1 MLLID
6 PRIGSGDL
14 PTFLKRIRPMKGKY
28 KKQKLLSAD
37 AAFIGS
43 GPDGLPVRVGIER
56 KRVSDL
62 IQCIHNGRF
71 AGTQLPRMQKMYN
84 SIWLVIEGPY
94 KRGESGEVL
103 VPRGGKGGRIIW
115 TPPPGAGIMYVGLK
129 HWLIG
134 MVEGCGIH
142 KEETGSAME
151 TARFLAFLHSWWET
165 PWDKHKSHIAFDT
178 SAPGAKIRTE
188 KAAFKA
194 RVAKECIGL
203 STVLGRR
210 ASAHFASGRTMFNAG
225 VEEWEKI
232 DGIGRPK
239 AKAVVEEIREG
250 E

>member
-14 PTFLKRIRPMKGKY
+14 PSYLRQIRTMKGKY
-28 KKQKLLSAD
+28 KKQRLFSAD
-37 AAFIGS
+37 AALIGN
-43 GPDGLPVRVGIER
+43 GPESFPVRVGVER

-84 SIWLVIEGPY
+84 RIWLVIEGPY
-94 KRGESGEVL
+94 KRGESGEVH
-103 VPRGGKGGRIIW
+103 VPKGKKRGKVTWG
-115 TPPPGAGIMYVGLK
+115 PLPGAGMMYVGLE

-134 MVEGCGIH
+134 MAEGCDVRWV
-142 KEETGSAME
+142 KTGSAME

-165 PWDKHKSHIAFDT
+165 PWDKHRAHIAFDT

-188 KAAFKA
+188 KAPFKA
-194 RVAKECIGL
+194 RVAKESIGL

-210 ASAHFASGRTMFNAG
+210 ASDHFSSARTMFNAG
-225 VEEWEKI
+225 VGEWVKI
-232 DGIGRPK
+232 DGIGGPT
-239 AKAVVEEIREG
+239 AEAVVAEIREG